1 MDDIYIHRTL
11 ASSSSFTDPTYYSGD
26 YGNAMIQLSFRV
38 QCDHN
43 FYGRNCSTFCV
54 HTDNS
59 TGHYACGANGERVCL
74 NGWRNPSEN
83 CLTRK
88 CILISKL
95 SLTYD
100 IWLLKILLKYLFSL
114 SMMVFCI
121 AVCIG
126 GCHAIGGYCNNSGH
140 CRWVLNEHSGTACYS
155 QWDLQKTQLWHCR
168 NDMPRGPERLLFLF
182 QNLLL

>member
-1 MDDIYIHRTL
+1 MLHKDLTIWLYTVILQVLTEVM
-11 ASSSSFTDPTYYSGD
+11 SSPSWITHGKLCSLHYAFISHQSSFGMQSASTIDSLDLLLERD

-59 TGHYACGANGERVCL
+59 TGHHACGANGERVCL

-100 IWLLKILLKYLFSL
+100 I
-114 SMMVFCI
+114 
-121 AVCIG
+121 
-126 GCHAIGGYCNNSGH
+126 
-140 CRWVLNEHSGTACYS
+140 
-155 QWDLQKTQLWHCR
+155 
-168 NDMPRGPERLLFLF
+168 
-182 QNLLL
+182 

>member
-1 MDDIYIHRTL
+1 MQERLRLCCFSPFQIQGSFQFYIQVGDADLFAGEHVDDIYVHKTL

-26 YGNAMIQLSFRV
+26 YGNAMLQLSFRV

-74 NGWRNPSEN
+74 NGWRNSSGN

-88 CILISKL
+88 CI
-95 SLTYD
+95 
-100 IWLLKILLKYLFSL
+100 F
-114 SMMVFCI
+114 
-121 AVCIG
+121 
-126 GCHAIGGYCNNSGH
+126 AI
-140 CRWVLNEHSGTACYS
+140 RT
-155 QWDLQKTQLWHCR
+155 
-168 NDMPRGPERLLFLF
+168 
-182 QNLLL
+182 